1 MRSDQGPAFRRTEAQ
16 PGNVFAATQFW
27 VVGRGDDQTRKR
39 NWMNVSNSEAIQS
52 DVLGARVADLKIRMR
67 QGRITKSEMKT
78 FQKVAA
84 MMVDGRG
91 SIDGDD
97 LIAASFVADMSLDEK
112 TF

>member
-1 MRSDQGPAFRRTEAQ
+1 M
-16 PGNVFAATQFW
+16 
-27 VVGRGDDQTRKR
+27 
-39 NWMNVSNSEAIQS
+39 
-52 DVLGARVADLKIRMR
+52 
-67 QGRITKSEMKT
+67 SEMKT

>member
-1 MRSDQGPAFRRTEAQ
+1 
-16 PGNVFAATQFW
+16 
-27 VVGRGDDQTRKR
+27 
-39 NWMNVSNSEAIQS
+39 MNVTMSGSEAIQS
-52 DVLGARVADLKIRMR
+52 DVLGVRVADLKVRMR
-67 QGRITKSEMKT
+67 QARITMGEMKT

-91 SIDGDD
+91 RIDGDD

>member
-1 MRSDQGPAFRRTEAQ
+1 
-16 PGNVFAATQFW
+16 
-27 VVGRGDDQTRKR
+27 
-39 NWMNVSNSEAIQS
+39 
-52 DVLGARVADLKIRMR
+52 MR
-67 QGRITKSEMKT
+67 QARITMSEMKT